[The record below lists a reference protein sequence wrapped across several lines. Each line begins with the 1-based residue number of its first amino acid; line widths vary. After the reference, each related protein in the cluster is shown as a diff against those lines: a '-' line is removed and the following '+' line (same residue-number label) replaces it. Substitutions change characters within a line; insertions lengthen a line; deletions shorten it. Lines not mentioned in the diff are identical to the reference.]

1 MWLIEFQ
8 EFDEKPHVSVRLSG
22 GNLMWISNYYVD
34 MKYDMLYYIKI
45 LYGKKALQE
54 IKSDVRLTVN
64 NNL

>member
-45 LYGKKALQE
+45 LYGKKALRE
-54 IKSDVRLTVN
+54 I
-64 NNL
+64 